1 MSDVWKPEQ
10 RGRSL
15 ALYSF
20 VPLLGPAIGPLIG
33 GYIAQRASWRWSF
46 FTVAIFEAVLVL
58 LSLLTFKETYAPT
71 ILSRKAKLLR
81 KETGNPN
88 FYTTHEKQNPT
99 LLLKLKTSL
108 IRPTKLLFTHPII
121 QILAVYAA
129 YSFGLLYIV
138 HSTFPSLWLDRYH
151 ETVSQSGLNFISIA
165 VGFTLGAQVAA
176 PITDRIWQH
185 LRKKA
190 ATAHPSPDGSE
201 PTIIPEYRVPLM
213 LPGALLTPIGLLIY
227 GWSAQAKT
235 HWIGP
240 NIGKTIVKE
249 LFPVPARSKF

>member
-1 MSDVWKPEQ
+1 MLTLSKIGGGIVSDVWRPEQ

-33 GYIAQRASWRWSF
+33 GYIAQQASWRWSF
-46 FTVAIFEAVLVL
+46 FTVAIFEAALIL
-58 LSLLTFKETYAPT
+58 LSLLIFKETYGPT

-81 KETGNPN
+81 KRTGNMD
-88 FYTTHEKQNPT
+88 FYTTHEKQIST
-99 LLLKLKTSL
+99 LTIKLKTSL
-108 IRPTKLLFTHPII
+108 VRPTKLLFTHPII
-121 QILAVYAA
+121 QILAVYGA

-138 HSTFPSLWLDRYH
+138 HSTFPTLWLDRYH

-190 ATAHPSPDGSE
+190 VAAYPTPDGSE
-201 PTIIPEYRVPLM
+201 PTIIHFR
-213 LPGALLTPIGLLIY
+213 
-227 GWSAQAKT
+227 
-235 HWIGP
+235 
-240 NIGKTIVKE
+240 
-249 LFPVPARSKF
+249 